1 MMSYILQAVIPLL
14 GIGLLILVYHGVK
27 YLRKRTDN
35 ETLKEALM
43 VVEDAVYSVVCELK
57 GQADT
62 LRDGNGKL
70 DELDAGKLK
79 EKAMTRVNNMV
90 SDQVKFALVRHISD
104 MEKYISGKIEKTVDS
119 VKQRVET
126 QM

>member
-62 LRDGNGKL
+62 LRDDKGKL
-70 DELDAGKLK
+70 DELNAGKLK
-79 EKAMTRVNNMV
+79 DKAMTRVNNMV

-104 MEKYISGKIEKTVDS
+104 VEKYISGKIEKTVDI